1 MVGPYEGLSLVNRN
15 RFGSRCTHFSG
26 RLRRRFW
33 LEYRVHGRPHEF
45 KRDAKRFLSLTL
57 VGQALLIRP
66 GRDELSLARVCVFD
80 AAQASTRYPDGTPD
94 EQELVRT
101 EEKRFP
107 RKTASIKDLQFPLT
121 RTRSQDCG

>member
-57 VGQALLIRP
+57 VGRAPVNPPRW
-66 GRDELSLARVCVFD
+66 GRALAR
-80 AAQASTRYPDGTPD
+80 
-94 EQELVRT
+94 
-101 EEKRFP
+101 P
-107 RKTASIKDLQFPLT
+107 RLCF
-121 RTRSQDCG
+121 